1 MDKGIIHLSKEE
13 MEFIRYLAH
22 EVDGD
27 RELRMRLDRCIGKLV
42 SVEVAADISGNHLA
56 DVRKNHHPDLTA
68 EFLSLFGAPDGL
80 KFLIHDFDPDS
91 SEGIKSIV
99 ERTLAIM
106 CSGKYNYRLP
116 KSLYALMN
124 GFIKGPK
131 WYDFDGRIHS
141 LHLNSPVIQEWCA
154 QYPTFHPII
163 SAEFGWEMQCFR
175 NTVRLSKPD
184 FPVRL
189 NSLITNN
196 KPLQS
201 LKIHTTKLDK
211 ADFYTNVAYLFQ
223 HILKRVLFDI
233 RKRDISA
240 EIMISYDRSVWKQI
254 LSTWFRINLDRGEVI
269 CMSWQNSVRVTAI
282 GVWRAVLRET

>member
-1 MDKGIIHLSKEE
+1 
-13 MEFIRYLAH
+13 
-22 EVDGD
+22 
-27 RELRMRLDRCIGKLV
+27 
-42 SVEVAADISGNHLA
+42 
-56 DVRKNHHPDLTA
+56 
-68 EFLSLFGAPDGL
+68 
-80 KFLIHDFDPDS
+80 
-91 SEGIKSIV
+91 
-99 ERTLAIM
+99 
-106 CSGKYNYRLP
+106 
-116 KSLYALMN
+116 
-124 GFIKGPK
+124 FIKGPK
-131 WYDFDGRIHS
+131 WYDFDGKIHS

-201 LKIHTTKLDK
+201 LKIHTAKLDK

-240 EIMISYDRSVWKQI
+240 EIMISYDRSVWNEYRLHHLRVVHRYSEANPLDMVQDKLKSGGGDMYELAKLCAGYCDWSVEGSFEGDMKRWRI
-254 LSTWFRINLDRGEVI
+254 LNFRNLPEVED
-269 CMSWQNSVRVTAI
+269 I
-282 GVWRAVLRET
+282 GKVDDADDGFTHVFTFYKYR